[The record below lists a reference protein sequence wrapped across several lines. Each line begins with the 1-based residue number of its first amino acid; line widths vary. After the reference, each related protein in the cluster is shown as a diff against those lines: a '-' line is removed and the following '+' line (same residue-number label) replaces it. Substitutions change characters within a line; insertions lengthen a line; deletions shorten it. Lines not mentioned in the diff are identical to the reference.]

1 LVGNLICSSPQS
13 KHLITELDENGN
25 YKSNVY
31 WLEYY
36 NMINDNILNDI
47 DVLLVKF
54 SADFN
59 KLIDIAENW
68 MKTSLNGDEP
78 DRVFFLI
85 YLLKSLQA

>member
-1 LVGNLICSSPQS
+1 
-13 KHLITELDENGN
+13 
-25 YKSNVY
+25 
-31 WLEYY
+31 
-36 NMINDNILNDI
+36 MINDNILNDI
-47 DVLLVKF
+47 DALLVKF